1 MNRLAALL
9 LLLMMNG
16 AAIAQTTGT
25 LNPAPAPAE
34 PKVKEDVPPG
44 GCMPIGM
51 TASGEM
57 VFPIQCEGIIERER
71 GKVVEQ
77 NPSAVEVKP
86 AIKQSEGV
94 ASESSS
100 PAIKPV
106 ETVPVPKRRDATT
119 SDDDCQHYRSYNRM
133 SGTYTDYSGR
143 RRPCR

>member
-9 LLLMMNG
+9 LLLMNG

-34 PKVKEDVPPG
+34 PKGNDRFRRNG
-44 GCMPIGM
+44 F
-51 TASGEM
+51 
-57 VFPIQCEGIIERER
+57 FPIQCEGIIERER

-77 NPSAVEVKP
+77 NPSSVEVKP

-94 ASESSS
+94 ASESSN
-100 PAIKPV
+100 PAV